1 MAKSEKFNWVKWVS
15 AIVIFPLMVF
25 GPIEGWMLK
34 LTGNAQSTTGRFGV
48 NTGLRMSCGHC

>member
-25 GPIEGWMLK
+25 GPIGGWMLK
-34 LTGNAQSTTGRFGV
+34 LTGMRNQRLDWQRGR
-48 NTGLRMSCGHC
+48 LRLRR